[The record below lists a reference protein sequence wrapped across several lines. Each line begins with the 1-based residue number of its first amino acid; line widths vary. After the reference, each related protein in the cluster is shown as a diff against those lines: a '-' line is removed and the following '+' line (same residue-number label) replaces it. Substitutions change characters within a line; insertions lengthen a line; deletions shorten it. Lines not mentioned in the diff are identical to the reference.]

1 MILSLSNLVIAIS
14 LSRMRSMVLAG
25 AIGVDLEKTAM
36 TKVRMLASLAVGGLF
51 FGTGLFI
58 MGFIGKTTSVHREI
72 GLRSAVGAQD
82 SRQTTVVDGVTL
94 AYTDSGGPGLTI
106 ICLHAIGHGARD
118 FEGLTRRMAFDYLI
132 IAIDFPGQGN
142 SGNDLQPASGT
153 RYARLLEGFMDNLKI
168 HSAVLLGNSIGG
180 ATSVRYAHMHPDRV
194 QSRIMRQRRIAN
206 FECL

>member
-1 MILSLSNLVIAIS
+1 
-14 LSRMRSMVLAG
+14 MRPMVLAG
-25 AIGVDLEKTAM
+25 AIVVDLEKTAM
-36 TKVRMLASLAVGGLF
+36 TRARMLASLAVGGLF
-51 FGTGLFI
+51 FGAGLFI
-58 MGFIGKTTSVHREI
+58 MGFIGKTTSVDHETR
-72 GLRSAVGAQD
+72 LRSSVGAQEP
-82 SRQTTVVDGVTL
+82 RQTTVVDGVTL

-118 FEGLTRRMAFDYLI
+118 LEDLTRRMAFDYRI

-168 HSAVLLGNSIGG
+168 HSAVLLGNSIGD

-194 QSRIMRQRRIAN
+194 QALVLCDSGGLQTSSVYNRSLVAPTI
-206 FECL
+206 